1 MSPNHDIR
9 PYRDSFE
16 HLNDELRW
24 LDFLIQLRTST
35 LVLQN
40 QENPEG
46 QTARTVYITP
56 EEVKWLLNQGTTPH
70 PENAKTKE
78 LRVEL
83 ARLAAEIDDRVERT
97 LKTDVFL
104 ALPQLGRLFGLSAF
118 EMKTIVICLAPE
130 LRRKYDRLY
139 AYLQDD
145 ITRKRPSIDLVLELL
160 CETEAERWHA
170 SRFFSDMASL
180 LRAALVQK
188 VDDPH
193 SPSGSSQL
201 AQFLRLDPRI
211 CEFLLDNNQID
222 TRLTEFAKL
231 YPWTDRA
238 PELMM
243 QESIVES
250 VLRLVDHHLA
260 PDNMDRRKLVFY
272 LHGPYGTGKHDL
284 VLYTCHKLGGSL
296 LSLDV
301 EQLLAAGSGATE
313 LLHLTFR
320 EGLLH
325 QAVLFLEHADVLLQD
340 AARPLLKALEV
351 AMTEYGWLIFLSGT
365 MPWTIKEAFGSFIF
379 QSVALPVPDVSV
391 RSAVWRKGL
400 TGRAPDADRWA
411 RELAEQFRLTS
422 KRIRAAIQLAENRR
436 LMEPERRPL
445 TFSDFTAACR
455 QQSNHKLE
463 ELALKIKPH
472 YEWEDIILP
481 EAQMTHL
488 REICNQ
494 VKLSY
499 RVFKEWGFDKKLS
512 RGKGLSVLFSG
523 SPGTGKTMA
532 AEVIAHELELDLY
545 KIDLSSVVSKY
556 IGETE
561 KNLAKIF
568 EEAETSN
575 AILFFD
581 EADALFGKR
590 TEISDAHD
598 RYANIETSY
607 LLQRMEEYDGVVI
620 LASNLRE
627 NMDDAFIRRIRFI
640 VEFPF
645 PDETSRLKIWQTHFP
660 KEAPVSEGIDYEYLS
675 RKFKIAGGNIKN
687 IVLNSAFL
695 AAQNGGVITTKHIR
709 DGAKREFEKM
719 GKLWNE

>member
-1 MSPNHDIR
+1 MSPNHELL

-24 LDFLIQLRTST
+24 LDLLIQLRTNT
-35 LVLQN
+35 LGLQN

-46 QTARTVYITP
+46 QTPRTVYITP
-56 EEVKWLLNQGTTPH
+56 EEVKWLLEQGTATH
-70 PENAKTKE
+70 PENTRTKE

-97 LKTDVFL
+97 LNTDVFL

-118 EMKTIVICLAPE
+118 EMKTILICLAPE

-145 ITRKRPSIDLVLELL
+145 ITRKRPSVDLVLELL

-170 SRFFSDMASL
+170 SRFFSDTAPL
-180 LRAALVQK
+180 LRAALIQK

-211 CEFLLDNNQID
+211 CGFLLGNNQIE
-222 TRLTEFAKL
+222 TRLVDSAKL
-231 YPWTDRA
+231 YQWTNRP
-238 PELMM
+238 PELMV
-243 QESIVES
+243 QEPIVES
-250 VLRLVDHHLA
+250 VLSLVEHHLA
-260 PDNMDRRKLVFY
+260 PDNMDRRKLVIY

-284 VLYTCHKLGGSL
+284 ALYTCHRLGDSL
-296 LSLDV
+296 LSLDL

-340 AARPLLKALEV
+340 AARPLSKALEG
-351 AMTEYGWLIFLSGT
+351 AIAEYGWLIFLSGT

-379 QSVALPVPDVSV
+379 QSVALPVPDVSL
-391 RSAVWRKGL
+391 RSAIWRKGL
-400 TGRAPDADRWA
+400 AGRAADRDKWA
-411 RELAEQFRLTS
+411 GELAQQFRLTS
-422 KRIRAAIQLAENRR
+422 RQIRAAIQLAENQV
-436 LMEPERRPL
+436 LMQPKRRPL
-445 TFSDFTAACR
+445 TLSDVSAACR
-455 QQSNHKLE
+455 QQSNHKLS
-463 ELALKIKPH
+463 ELAVKIEPH
-472 YEWEDIILP
+472 YGWNDIILS
-481 EAQMTHL
+481 EDKLAHL
-488 REICNQ
+488 REICSQ
-494 VKLSY
+494 VNLSY
-499 RVFKEWGFDKKLS
+499 RVFKEWGFNKKLS

-607 LLQRMEEYDGVVI
+607 LLQKMEEYEGVVI

-645 PDETSRLKIWQTHFP
+645 PDEASRLKIWQNHFP
-660 KEAPVSEGIDYEYLS
+660 KEAPISEEIDYEFLS
-675 RKFKIAGGNIKN
+675 RKFQIAGGNIKN

-695 AAQNGGVITTKHIR
+695 AAANGGVITPKHIR
-709 DGAKREFEKM
+709 HGAKREFEKM